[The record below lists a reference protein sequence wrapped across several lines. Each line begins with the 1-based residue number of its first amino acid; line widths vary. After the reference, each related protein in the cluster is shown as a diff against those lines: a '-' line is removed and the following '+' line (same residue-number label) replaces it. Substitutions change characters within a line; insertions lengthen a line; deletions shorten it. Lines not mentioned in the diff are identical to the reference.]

1 MNGPTTAK
9 RGHLG
14 VLLITVAAI
23 LIISPAY
30 IAGYLQSHNRLS
42 ISIIALVSLAM
53 FLVGAFL
60 IVYLLKE

>member
-1 MNGPTTAK
+1 MNEPTTVK

-14 VLLITVAAI
+14 VLLIAIAAI

-30 IAGYLQSHNRLS
+30 IAGYLQAHNRLS
-42 ISIIALVSLAM
+42 VSIIALMSLAI

-60 IVYLLKE
+60 MVHLLKE